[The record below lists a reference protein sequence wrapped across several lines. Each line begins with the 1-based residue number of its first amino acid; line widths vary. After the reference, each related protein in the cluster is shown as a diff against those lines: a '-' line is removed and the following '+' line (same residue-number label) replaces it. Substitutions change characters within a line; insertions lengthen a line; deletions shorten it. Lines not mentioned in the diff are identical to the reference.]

1 MEFALLFT
9 VPRGTDVHD
18 PEAMVEMGKL
28 SAELADRKVLRRGFP
43 LEDEGRAVC
52 VRLRDGA
59 PVLMDGPFAESKE
72 VIAGTW
78 IVDVPDR
85 AAALEIARR
94 SPHARRGRV
103 LVHRLS
109 HREAFPDPGEAKGFL
124 LVFRDAPGVRDPDG
138 AKLREMME
146 FARERA
152 REGSVFEIG
161 KLDGRE
167 PTARVEPRIGEPL
180 VTDGPYAETA
190 EVIAGYALAR
200 ATDAAAALALAQRF
214 PHARWAPVEVREVL
228 FFDRVS

>member
-9 VPRGTDVHD
+9 VPPGTETHD
-18 PEAMVEMGKL
+18 PAAMVEMGKL
-28 SAELADRKVLRRGFP
+28 ARELADRKVLQRGFP
-43 LEDEGRAVC
+43 LDDEARAAS
-52 VRLRDGA
+52 VRMRDGA
-59 PVLMDGPFAESKE
+59 PVVMDGPFAESKE

-94 SPHARRGRV
+94 CPHASRWRV

-109 HREAFPDPGEAKGFL
+109 HREAFPDRGEGKPFL
-124 LVFRDAPGVRDPDG
+124 MVFRDAPGLRDPDG

-146 FARERA
+146 FGRERA
-152 REGSVFEIG
+152 REGVLFEMG

-167 PTARVEPRIGEPL
+167 PSARVEPRGTAPL

-190 EVIAGYALAR
+190 EVIAGYALVR
-200 ATDAAAALALAQRF
+200 AADASAAIALAERF
-214 PHARWAPVEVREVL
+214 PHARWATVEVREVL

>member
-9 VPRGTDVHD
+9 VPKGTEVHD
-18 PEAMVEMGKL
+18 PAGMAEMGKL
-28 SAELADRKVLRRGFP
+28 SRELADRKILKRGFP
-43 LEDEGRAVC
+43 LDEEAHAAC
-52 VRLRDGA
+52 VRLRDGT
-59 PVLMDGPFAESKE
+59 PLLLDGPFAESKE

-78 IVDVPDR
+78 VVDVPDR

-94 SPHARRGRV
+94 CPHARRWRV

-109 HREAFPDPGEAKGFL
+109 HRETFPDSEAGKPFL
-124 LVFRDAPGVRDPDG
+124 MVFRDAPGLRDPAG

-146 FARERA
+146 FGRELA
-152 REGSVFEIG
+152 REGTLFEIG

-167 PTARVEPRIGEPL
+167 PSARVEPRGGEPL

-190 EVIAGYALAR
+190 EVIAGYALVRVA
-200 ATDAAAALALAQRF
+200 DGPAALTLAQRF